1 MEQGLDSAGY
11 GRVGKVRRRA
21 KAGSHSPL
29 SGARQRGL
37 HGWGL
42 HSNSNSKVQPGVENN
57 LQFGTPWLR
66 IG

>member
-37 HGWGL
+37 HGQAL
-42 HSNSNSKVQPGVENN
+42 DSNSKVQLGS
-57 LQFGTPWLR
+57 R
-66 IG
+66 K